1 MKKVRRW
8 YWSYFFK
15 PRNRNESN
23 SQVMAKVTETSLM
36 YMTGSDSCQIKS
48 CQHKTICG
56 EEGDMLWPTT
66 IQMYNTGK
74 LRFLSNGVSWEDA
87 LRVTKSGSYPSR
99 GGGCDCGKPWKTMMW
114 WYFLAKSTNQTPRAT
129 NVECL
134 PFGRAYHT
142 CSCKK
147 SLIISLSEETATA
160 RCLVSISRAIAVMFN
175 AT

>member
-74 LRFLSNGVSWEDA
+74 LRFLSNGISWEDA

-99 GGGCDCGKPWKTMMW
+99 GGAATVGNPGRQWCGDTSWQ
-114 WYFLAKSTNQTPRAT
+114 NQQIKHHVQQMKNVCLLVALITPVVVRSRW
-129 NVECL
+129 L
-134 PFGRAYHT
+134 
-142 CSCKK
+142 
-147 SLIISLSEETATA
+147 
-160 RCLVSISRAIAVMFN
+160 LVSQRRQLRRDVLSPYHRLSL
-175 AT
+175 